1 MNVKKNRQSLIMRI
15 IHENEISTQEELS
28 QKLSSYGVNVTQA
41 TISRDLREMGFQK
54 ANGKRGQVS
63 YSTGEGFLTESVD
76 SNKYRRIVRDSFVSA
91 ETAGTLVVIRT
102 ISGMAMAVAA
112 AIDSLCLENL
122 VGCIAGDDTIFAATR
137 SNEEAESLKESILS
151 IIF

>member
-28 QKLSSYGVNVTQA
+28 EKLSSYGINVTQA
-41 TISRDLREMGFQK
+41 TISRDLCEMGFQK

-63 YSTGEGFLTESVD
+63 YSTGEGFVSEPVD
-76 SNKYRRIVRDSFVSA
+76 GNKYCRIVRDSFVSA
-91 ETAGTLVVIRT
+91 EVAGTLLVIRT

-112 AIDSLCLENL
+112 ALDNLCLDKL
-122 VGCIAGDDTIFAATR
+122 VGCIAGDDTIFAATH
-137 SNEEAESLKESILS
+137 SVEEAAELKESILS